1 MNVVLADDHA
11 IFREGLKLL
20 LGTRPDFNVVAEF
33 DNVQA
38 LKEYVQNQPPELVI
52 LDYHMPNEDT
62 LACIDYLKT
71 RFAAMKVMV
80 LTGSQSATILQQLVK
95 SKADAVLLKEGSGKQ
110 MLSAIQQVQHG
121 KRLIAEQ
128 VQALLDHLPAELTT
142 REFQILTQLVR
153 GLSSKEIADM
163 LSIAPKT
170 VDKHRENLMK
180 KLQVSNV
187 AQLLNVAH
195 QLHLLD

>member
-1 MNVVLADDHA
+1 MNIVIADDHA

-20 LGTRPDFNVVAEF
+20 LASQPDFNVVAEF

-38 LKEYVQNQPPELVI
+38 LKDYAQNQPPDIII
-52 LDYHMPNEDT
+52 LDYHMPNGDT
-62 LACIDYLKT
+62 LSALDYLKT
-71 RFAAMKVMV
+71 RFAALKVIV
-80 LTGSQSATILQQLVK
+80 LTGSRSSAILQKLVA
-95 SKADAVLLKEGSGKQ
+95 SKADAVSLKEGSGQQ
-110 MLSAIQQVQHG
+110 MLSIIQQVQRG
-121 KRLIAEQ
+121 RRVITEQ
-128 VQALLDHLPAELTT
+128 VQACLNDLPAELTT

-180 KLQVSNV
+180 KLNVSNV
-187 AQLLNVAH
+187 VQLVSVAH
-195 QLHLLD
+195 QFHLLE